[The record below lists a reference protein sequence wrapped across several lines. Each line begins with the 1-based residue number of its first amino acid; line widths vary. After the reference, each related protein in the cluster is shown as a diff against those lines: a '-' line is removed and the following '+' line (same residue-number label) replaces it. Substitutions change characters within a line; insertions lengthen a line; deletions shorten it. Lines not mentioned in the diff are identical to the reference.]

1 MHHVKRLIPFSGA
14 PMNQSQKKIQSCNI
28 PRIENQEFRLKPDFP
43 GKPGVLLV
51 HGFTTSPWEMRPL
64 GEILRQAGYPVAA
77 VRLPGHGTTPEDLC
91 PRRFEE
97 WVTATREACERLQQ
111 ETGSIHTIGIST
123 GALVLLALAENQN
136 FNSMVLL
143 SPFLAMLHHLAPF
156 TGILRHFRKFQ
167 TRELPAHLAEFYYDR
182 RPVNGVYQIC
192 RLIRH
197 IRPAL
202 PSITVPTLAINAL
215 GDRTVKAASGYD
227 LFLRLG
233 SECKEYHLFGPQTGH
248 GLATPDHP
256 SWQSMLDLILRFLV
270 SKDQEGVFPGKG
282 APQEP

>member
-1 MHHVKRLIPFSGA
+1 
-14 PMNQSQKKIQSCNI
+14 MNRCKKKIHSCDVPN
-28 PRIENQEFRLKPDFP
+28 IENQEFRLQPDSP

-51 HGFTTSPWEMRPL
+51 HGFTASPWEMRPL
-64 GEILRQAGYPVAA
+64 GEILRQAGYPVTA

-91 PRRFEE
+91 DRRFEE
-97 WVTATREACERLQQ
+97 WVTATRDACELLQQ
-111 ETGSIHTIGIST
+111 ETGSVHAIGIST
-123 GALVLLALAENQN
+123 GALVLLALAANQN

-167 TRELPAHLAEFYYDR
+167 ARELPAHLAEFYYDR

-197 IRPAL
+197 IRPVL
-202 PSITVPTLAINAL
+202 PSVTVPTLAINAL
-215 GDRTVKAASGYD
+215 GDRTVKVASGYD

-256 SWQSMLDLILRFLV
+256 SWHPMLELILRFLA
-270 SKDQEGVFPGKG
+270 SKDQARPFPEQV
-282 APQEP
+282 AP